1 VVTVQT
7 LVAAEDVAEARQKFG
22 ALRTALEALE
32 AGAPL
37 LVVGQRD
44 REGGDAG
51 GDEDRQPDEKAEL
64 LAPW

>member
-32 AGAPL
+32 AE
-37 LVVGQRD
+37 RSSSS
-44 REGGDAG
+44 R
-51 GDEDRQPDEKAEL
+51 
-64 LAPW
+64 